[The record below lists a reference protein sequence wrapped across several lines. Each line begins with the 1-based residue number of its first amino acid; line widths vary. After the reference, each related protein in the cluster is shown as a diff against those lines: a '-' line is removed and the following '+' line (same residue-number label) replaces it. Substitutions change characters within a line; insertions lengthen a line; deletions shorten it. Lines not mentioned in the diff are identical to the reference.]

1 MDSERVRSMLPTAY
15 IPYEEALLSNLKG
28 ANITVNVQRLIKK
41 VGSSSGL
48 ILSLRE
54 IKPQKLVHCLVGA
67 LSCSVWLVLD

>member
-1 MDSERVRSMLPTAY
+1 MDSERDRSMLPRAY

-28 ANITVNVQRLIKK
+28 ANITVNVQWLIKK

-54 IKPQKLVHCLVGA
+54 ILNHRNWYTA
-67 LSCSVWLVLD
+67 WLELFPVVYG